1 MAQQQRQKRWQ
12 RWRKLVEAVQIALAI
27 AFIVTL
33 MVATCSMTGTSAHG
47 ASGMSA
53 SGTSGIRHF
62 SWAHLLSF
70 SRTCGRW
77 WQIRQKNVARD
88 DPVLK
93 IKTAP
98 VFAPLLAPARY
109 KAAWGGR
116 GSGKSHFF
124 ATLAVSETAAK
135 KGTLLIC
142 VREVQKTLRESAK
155 RLIEHKLAQ
164 YNLGEAD
171 GYRIYDDRIKTPGD
185 GLIGFIGMQ
194 DHTAD
199 SIKSLEG
206 YSRAWVEEAQTLSQ
220 RSLDLLRPTIRE
232 QDSEIWFSWNPT
244 RRADPVDAFF
254 RMGRGQAV
262 TELPSQAT
270 DKAVGEGAS
279 IPGRGPTGAVVVK
292 ASWRDN
298 PWWNSTL
305 EQERQDC
312 FTNQPDQYGHIW
324 EGEYARILTGAYY
337 AGSLTTM
344 RGDGRLS
351 RVAADPL
358 MQYRAFWDI
367 GGTGAKADHTVIW
380 IAQFVGR
387 EIRVLDYYEAQG
399 QPLATHVQW
408 LRDGGYE
415 KALMVL
421 PHDGAAHDKVYAVSF
436 ESALQQAGFS
446 VQVIPNQGRAA
457 ASARIEA
464 TRRLFPRI
472 WINEPLCMPG
482 VDALGAY
489 HARRDEERMIDLGP
503 EHDWSSHAADAFGM
517 ICVAYEEPSVKKRD
531 RYHSVSD
538 QRSWMSL

>member
-1 MAQQQRQKRWQ
+1 M
-12 RWRKLVEAVQIALAI
+12 
-27 AFIVTL
+27 
-33 MVATCSMTGTSAHG
+33 
-47 ASGMSA
+47 
-53 SGTSGIRHF
+53 
-62 SWAHLLSF
+62 
-70 SRTCGRW
+70 
-77 WQIRQKNVARD
+77 RD
-88 DPVLK
+88 DSVLK

-98 VFAPLLAPARY
+98 VFVPLLAPARY

-124 ATLAVSETAAK
+124 ATLAVRETAAK

-171 GYRIYDDRIKTPGD
+171 GYRVYDDRIKTPGD

-244 RRADPVDAFF
+244 RRSDPVDALF
-254 RMGRGQAV
+254 R
-262 TELPSQAT
+262 
-270 DKAVGEGAS
+270 VGS
-279 IPGRGPTGAVVVK
+279 GPTGAVVVK
-292 ASWRDN
+292 TSWRDN

-305 EQERQDC
+305 EQERQDSLI
-312 FTNQPDQYGHIW
+312 NQPDQYGHTW

-337 AGSLTTM
+337 AASLTTM

-358 MQYRAFWDI
+358 MQYRAWWDI

-380 IAQFVGR
+380 IGQYVGR

-399 QPLATHVQW
+399 QPLGTHVQW
-408 LRDGGYE
+408 LRDNGYE

-436 ESALQQAGFS
+436 ESALQQAGFP
-446 VQVIPNQGRAA
+446 VVVVPNQGRAA

-472 WINEPLCMPG
+472 WINETACMPG
-482 VDALGAY
+482 VDAIGAY
-489 HARRDEERMIDLGP
+489 HAKRDNERMIDLGP

-517 ICVAYEEPSVKKRD
+517 MCVAYEEPSGKKKHD
-531 RYHSVSD
+531 RYRSAPE

>member
-1 MAQQQRQKRWQ
+1 
-12 RWRKLVEAVQIALAI
+12 
-27 AFIVTL
+27 
-33 MVATCSMTGTSAHG
+33 
-47 ASGMSA
+47 
-53 SGTSGIRHF
+53 
-62 SWAHLLSF
+62 
-70 SRTCGRW
+70 
-77 WQIRQKNVARD
+77 VARD

-98 VFAPLLAPARY
+98 VFVPLLAPARY

-124 ATLAVSETAAK
+124 ATLAVRETAAK

-171 GYRIYDDRIKTPGD
+171 GYRVYDDRIKTPGD

-232 QDSEIWFSWNPT
+232 QNSEIWFSWNPT
-244 RRADPVDAFF
+244 RRSDPVDALF
-254 RMGRGQAV
+254 RAGNA
-262 TELPSQAT
+262 
-270 DKAVGEGAS
+270 
-279 IPGRGPTGAVVVK
+279 PTGAVVVK
-292 ASWRDN
+292 TSWRDN

-305 EQERQDC
+305 EQERQDSLV
-312 FTNQPDQYGHIW
+312 NQPDQYGHTW

-337 AGSLTTM
+337 AASLTAM

-351 RVAADPL
+351 HVAADPL

-408 LRDGGYE
+408 LRDSGYD

-421 PHDGAAHDKVYAVSF
+421 PHDGAAHDKVYAVSY
-436 ESALQQAGFS
+436 EGALQQAGFS
-446 VQVIPNQGRAA
+446 VQVVPNQGRAA
-457 ASARIEA
+457 AAARIEA
-464 TRRLFPRI
+464 ARRLFPRI
-472 WINEPLCMPG
+472 WINEPSCMPG

-489 HARRDEERMIDLGP
+489 HAKRDEERMIDLGP

-517 ICVAYEEPSVKKRD
+517 LCVAYEEPSVKKHD
-531 RYHSVSD
+531 RYRTAPE